1 MKHIYTSP
9 LCGWDESADRIY
21 VYELEN
27 DEEVLDF
34 EEMSF
39 EEKCDLFGVKEEHDV
54 MPGALYHRYDFI
66 CTGNHI
72 IMTETV
78 AYNV

>member
-9 LCGWDESADRIY
+9 LRGWDESADRVF

-27 DEEVLDF
+27 DEEVWDF

-39 EEKCDLFGVKEEHDV
+39 EEKCDLFGVREENDV
-54 MPGALYHRYDFI
+54 MSGALYHRYDFH
-66 CTGNHI
+66 CAGSHI
-72 IMTETV
+72 IMTEVV
-78 AYNV
+78 ACNV

>member
-1 MKHIYTSP
+1 MKYIYTSP
-9 LCGWDESADRIY
+9 LCGQDESAELVY

-39 EEKCDLFGVKEEHDV
+39 EEKCDLFGLRK
-54 MPGALYHRYDFI
+54 ALVERGLSQVLF
-66 CTGNHI
+66 
-72 IMTETV
+72 V
-78 AYNV
+78 S

>member
-9 LCGWDESADRIY
+9 FCGWDESADRVY

-39 EEKCDLFGVKEEHDV
+39 EEKCDLFGVREEHDV
-54 MPGALYHRYDFI
+54 IPGALYQRYDFHR
-66 CTGNHI
+66 TGSHI
-72 IMTETV
+72 IMTEIV

>member
-27 DEEVLDF
+27 DEEYWDF
-34 EEMSF
+34 REMSF
-39 EEKCDLFGVKEEHDV
+39 EKNV
-54 MPGALYHRYDFI
+54 I
-66 CTGNHI
+66 CL
-72 IMTETV
+72 V
-78 AYNV
+78 

>member
-1 MKHIYTSP
+1 MKYIYTSP
-9 LCGWDESADRIY
+9 LCGWDESADRVY
-21 VYELEN
+21 VYELES
-27 DEEVLDF
+27 DEEAWDF
-34 EEMSF
+34 REMSF
-39 EEKCDLFGVKEEHDV
+39 EERCDLFGVCEEYNV

>member
-9 LCGWDESADRIY
+9 LCGWDESADRVY

-39 EEKCDLFGVKEEHDV
+39 EEKCELFGVKEEYDV
-54 MPGALYHRYDFI
+54 MPGALYHRYDFH
-66 CTGNHI
+66 CTGSHI
-72 IMTETV
+72 IMTEVV
-78 AYNV
+78 ACNV

>member
-9 LCGWDESADRIY
+9 LCGWDESADRVF

-34 EEMSF
+34 EEMSL
-39 EEKCDLFGVKEEHDV
+39 EEKCDLFGVCEETNV
-54 MPGALYHRYDFI
+54 ISGGLFYRYDF
-66 CTGNHI
+66 CRMGNHAI
-72 IMTETV
+72 VMETV